1 MTRFQALCTQADLVK
16 AALCYTAHPSKSHR
30 QAEAVVLPQARQ
42 PRCLLRQAAGR
53 DELGS
58 QRIQEARVAP
68 HEPRAEGHLLCGGWL
83 CMQGVLQRAFLELH
97 ADAPAQHRKA
107 GASSGS
113 PSEGV
118 QKLRGEHAG

>member
-1 MTRFQALCTQADLVK
+1 MYITDIGESSLMQRGILATPA
-16 AALCYTAHPSKSHR
+16 
-30 QAEAVVLPQARQ
+30 
-42 PRCLLRQAAGR
+42 RQAARR

-68 HEPRAEGHLLCGGWL
+68 HEPRAEGYLLCGRCL

-107 GASSGS
+107 A
-113 PSEGV
+113 GV
-118 QKLRGEHAG
+118 VWFAA